1 MARSAELSE
10 RPRPFDAGIVGI
22 HNGDSHPPN
31 AAADLWNLDLSE
43 TGTIDTLVSLAAVT
57 WDFPLVGR
65 TRMLNEAWATA
76 GQRAVFVQV
85 PSYRTAL
92 ERLWTRNRSDNG
104 IQIVRPWPTLPSR
117 WWSSLSERRLRIAI
131 RSRARGLRRQLDSCI
146 DFRRSAALVVS
157 PLWTPW
163 LDELPFRRVIY
174 DCIDDVSVHVP
185 RTELKSLYRRW
196 EDELIDRVDAAVVSA
211 ESLRDSIAA
220 RRPDLPIAT
229 IRNGVDADAF
239 DRAARSLPR
248 PVDVP
253 DAGRPIIG
261 FVGALYDWID
271 WRLIDR
277 AAAEMPECDFV
288 FVGPH
293 RQGGE
298 AGRLAQRANVR
309 FLGARP
315 YASIPSY
322 MAAFDVCWV
331 PFDQSRVSRSANPVK
346 IYEYLA
352 LGKPVVTT
360 PVAGTESFGDLVRV
374 GMTGDEVVE
383 HLRLALG
390 ERECGIDKRI
400 RFARVNSWSARA
412 AAYVSFVRTLSDEPL
427 SVAVE
432 GSVQ

>member
-1 MARSAELSE
+1 M
-10 RPRPFDAGIVGI
+10 
-22 HNGDSHPPN
+22 
-31 AAADLWNLDLSE
+31 SE

-65 TRMLNEAWATA
+65 TRMLNEAWGRA

-92 ERLWTRNRSDNG
+92 ERLLARGRSDNA

-117 WWSSLSERRLRIAI
+117 WWSRLSERRLRSAI
-131 RSRARGLRRQLDSCI
+131 RSRARSLRRQLESRI
-146 DFRRSAALVVS
+146 DFQRSAALAVS

-185 RTELKSLYRRW
+185 RTELKSLYRGW
-196 EDELIDRVDAAVVSA
+196 EDDLIDRVDAAVVSA
-211 ESLRDSIAA
+211 ESLGESIAA

-229 IRNGVDADAF
+229 IRNGVDAEAF

-248 PVDVP
+248 PADVP
-253 DAGRPIIG
+253 DTGRPIIG
-261 FVGALYDWID
+261 FVGALYEWID
-271 WRLIDR
+271 WGLIDR
-277 AAAEMPECDFV
+277 AAAETPECDFV

-298 AGRLAQRANVR
+298 AGRLAQRGNVR

-315 YASIPSY
+315 YAAVPSY
-322 MAAFDVCWV
+322 IAAFDVCWV
-331 PFDQSRVSRSANPVK
+331 PFDKSRVSRSANPVK

-374 GMTGDEVVE
+374 GMTAGEVVE
-383 HLRLALG
+383 HLRLALD
-390 ERECGIDKRI
+390 ERERGSDERI
-400 RFARVNSWSARA
+400 RFARSNSWSSRA
-412 AAYVSFVRTLSDEPL
+412 AAYVSFIRTLSDEPAP
-427 SVAVE
+427 VTAE
-432 GSVQ
+432 AGVQ